1 MCVRCVCCVRACARV
16 LRLQSSVKPSLF
28 LCDRSF
34 PFSFFQK
41 EKNQSR
47 CMRMQTGT
55 HMVLK
60 HPWMWQAR
68 IRDDTHELVQNML
81 GADGRRRGPPW
92 ANPQQGQLLYAHTHK
107 HTHTHTQT
115 HHQRHWRN
123 HTCPWSSSFSVD
135 HMYLVVCVC
144 VCVCVCVRVYQHRT
158 RPWNI
163 SISAVE
169 ASTPPP
175 PSPTNGPSNLNGDLP
190 IKKLSVNTKQFS

>member
-1 MCVRCVCCVRACARV
+1 MRALRVLRARVRACLAV
-16 LRLQSSVKPSLF
+16 AEFCETLPIPLRQK
-28 LCDRSF
+28 
-34 PFSFFQK
+34 FSFFQK
-41 EKNQSR
+41 EKHQSR

-55 HMVLK
+55 HMVPK

-81 GADGRRRGPPW
+81 GADGGRRGPPW

-107 HTHTHTQT
+107 HTHTHT

-135 HMYLVVCVC
+135 HMYLVVR

-175 PSPTNGPSNLNGDLP
+175 PSPTPGPSNLNGDLP